1 MRSQNIQKDINLIG
15 DELIE
20 KFILKDNKASKYVS
34 SFFSDKNIL
43 SHSKNKSDQFTDYQR
58 KILIEEL
65 TLQYS
70 KVETSRQT
78 SSNIKLLSNSKTLTV
93 TTGHQLNI
101 FSGPLMVIYK
111 IAQVI
116 SITNY
121 LNLNIKGFNYVPI
134 FWIAS
139 EDHDFEEISDVN
151 LKKNKIKWNIDSK
164 NMPVGEI
171 ELNDFMEVVGGY
183 KDSIIDF
190 EFKGKLEILI
200 DEAYKKGDT
209 LSAATIKFINSLF
222 AKHGLVIIDSNKK
235 VFKKSFIDN
244 FKNEILDSRCE
255 VDSSSQILK
264 IKKDIKSFKP
274 QVNPSDVNFFKITS
288 LGRKRIRKKDRLFR
302 VDDENEYT
310 SLDLINQIETNPE
323 LFSPNVLMRPLYQ
336 EKILPNVCY
345 LGGPNELKYWMQ
357 LKLYF
362 ENSNVQF
369 PILKLRTSAF
379 IIDEKTSKKL
389 SKSNI
394 DIKYF
399 FGKLDDLINH
409 KINSTSKLNLS
420 FNSLKNKLTNQFNEL
435 REISINIDKSFVG
448 ALNAKERKQLKGLDE
463 LEKKLIKAEKR
474 NYETQINNVK
484 SIFES
489 LHPNNIDQERYL
501 NFGNFYSYKGQEFI
515 DYIVDKVL
523 ISDDK
528 ILVINLED

>member
-20 KFILKDNKASKYVS
+20 KFILKDNKASKYVN

-58 KILIEEL
+58 KILVEEL

-70 KVETSRQT
+70 KVETSKQT
-78 SSNIKLLSNSKTLTV
+78 SRNIKSLSNSKTLTV

-200 DEAYKKGDT
+200 DEAYKKRRH
-209 LSAATIKFINSLF
+209 FIS
-222 AKHGLVIIDSNKK
+222 
-235 VFKKSFIDN
+235 
-244 FKNEILDSRCE
+244 
-255 VDSSSQILK
+255 
-264 IKKDIKSFKP
+264 
-274 QVNPSDVNFFKITS
+274 
-288 LGRKRIRKKDRLFR
+288 
-302 VDDENEYT
+302 
-310 SLDLINQIETNPE
+310 
-323 LFSPNVLMRPLYQ
+323 
-336 EKILPNVCY
+336 CY
-345 LGGPNELKYWMQ
+345 Y
-357 LKLYF
+357 
-362 ENSNVQF
+362 
-369 PILKLRTSAF
+369 
-379 IIDEKTSKKL
+379 
-389 SKSNI
+389 
-394 DIKYF
+394 
-399 FGKLDDLINH
+399 
-409 KINSTSKLNLS
+409 
-420 FNSLKNKLTNQFNEL
+420 
-435 REISINIDKSFVG
+435 
-448 ALNAKERKQLKGLDE
+448 
-463 LEKKLIKAEKR
+463 
-474 NYETQINNVK
+474 
-484 SIFES
+484 
-489 LHPNNIDQERYL
+489 
-501 NFGNFYSYKGQEFI
+501 
-515 DYIVDKVL
+515 
-523 ISDDK
+523 
-528 ILVINLED
+528 